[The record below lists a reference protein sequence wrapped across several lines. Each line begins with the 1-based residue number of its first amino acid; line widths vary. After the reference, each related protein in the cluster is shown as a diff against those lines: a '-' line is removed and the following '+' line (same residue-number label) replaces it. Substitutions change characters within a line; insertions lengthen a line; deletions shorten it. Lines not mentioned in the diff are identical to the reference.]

1 MTDRTFTTAKAARLL
16 GVKAD
21 TVYAY
26 VSRGLLSR
34 TRAADGRTSRFDAE
48 EVRRLAARNRR
59 GAPEAAPIETALTVI
74 RDGALY
80 YRGRNAAEL
89 AGTTPFEAVAN
100 LLWTGTSDESVAFVA
115 AESVRELACAVIRPL
130 ARQARPVDLLPGDRR
145 SGRHGGSAALRRGS

>member
-1 MTDRTFTTAKAARLL
+1 MTDRTFTTAQAARLL

-59 GAPEAAPIETALTVI
+59 GAPESAPIETALTVI
-74 RDGALY
+74 RDGELY

-89 AGTTPFEAVAN
+89 AAPPLSRPSRICCGQ
-100 LLWTGTSDESVAFVA
+100 
-115 AESVRELACAVIRPL
+115 ACRPR
-130 ARQARPVDLLPGDRR
+130 ARR
-145 SGRHGGSAALRRGS
+145 SWRPSPCANSRAR